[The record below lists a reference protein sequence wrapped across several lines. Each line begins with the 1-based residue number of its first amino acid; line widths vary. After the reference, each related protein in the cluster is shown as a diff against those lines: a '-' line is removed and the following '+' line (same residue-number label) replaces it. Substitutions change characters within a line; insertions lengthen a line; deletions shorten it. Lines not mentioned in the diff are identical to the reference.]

1 MVDDETTGTSRRRA
15 LWLLGAVAG
24 LALAADEARPPNGY
38 RTAEAEIVPASPAGN
53 PTPPPPPRPALRPA
67 SWTPGRLAALEE
79 PVRELKQLAPAPPAK
94 TIALTIDD
102 GPHPEW
108 TPQMLDLL
116 AEHDVRATFF
126 IIGEQVKEHRAL
138 TRRIAD
144 AGHQICNHTMHHPLR
159 LADMPTGGVRD
170 EVVEAHDRIADATGV
185 LPGFFR
191 APGGNWSERVMDV
204 IAEYGMLPI
213 DWSIDPRDWAR
224 PGTGRVRDR
233 LLEAGDGD
241 ILLCH
246 DGGGDR
252 SQTIKGLRKAIPEL
266 KRRGLTFATL

>member
-15 LWLLGAVAG
+15 LWLFGAVAA
-24 LALAADEARPPNGY
+24 LALAADEVRAPNGY
-38 RTAEAEIVPASPAGN
+38 RTAEAEIVPATPAVN
-53 PTPPPPPRPALRPA
+53 PAPPRARLRPA
-67 SWTPGRLAALEE
+67 SWTPGRLVALDE
-79 PVRELKQLAPAPPAK
+79 PVRELTRLSPPPPAK

-108 TPQMLDLL
+108 TPKMLDLL

-126 IIGEQVKEHRAL
+126 IIGEQVGDHRDL

-144 AGHQICNHTMHHPLR
+144 AGHQICNHTMHHPLS
-159 LADMPTGGVRD
+159 LDGMSTKAVRE

-191 APGGNWSERVMDV
+191 APGGNWSDRVMDV
-204 IAEYGMLPI
+204 IAEFGMLPI

-224 PGTGRVRDR
+224 PGTRRVRDR

-266 KRRGLTFATL
+266 KKRGLTFATL

>member
-1 MVDDETTGTSRRRA
+1 MDDETTGTSRRRA
-15 LWLLGAVAG
+15 LWLFGVVAG
-24 LALAADEARPPNGY
+24 LALAADEVRAPNGY
-38 RTAEAEIVPASPAGN
+38 RTAKAEIVPATPAVD
-53 PTPPPPPRPALRPA
+53 PTPAPHPTLRPA
-67 SWTPGRLAALEE
+67 SWTPGRLTALEE
-79 PVRELKQLAPAPPAK
+79 PVRELTRLSPPPPAK

-108 TPQMLDLL
+108 TPKTLDLL

-126 IIGEQVKEHRAL
+126 IIGEQVREHRAL

-144 AGHQICNHTMHHPLR
+144 AGHQICNHTMHHPLS
-159 LADMPTGGVRD
+159 LAGMSTKGVRA
-170 EVVEAHDRIADATGV
+170 EVAEAHDRIADATGV

-224 PGTGRVRDR
+224 PGAGRVRAR
-233 LLEAGDGD
+233 LLEARDGD

-252 SQTIKGLRKAIPEL
+252 SQTVKALRKAVPEL
-266 KRRGLTFATL
+266 KKRGLTFATL